1 MTLRLFRCSCNPSQL
16 RLPRTSSAQLSK
28 LKVIINSSPT
38 SIKQL
43 LPQGRFLY
51 SHNQNLLRLKSSIFL
66 PLFQF
71 VFKNLQR
78 TQARNRP
85 QGRITSLS
93 PGRVKPVIFNC
104 KLYELEVRTFD
115 TNSFDAVFDH
125 FGGHSGAHYTEHLKL
140 PFETAFQNRPWQ
152 DDNIFENESRVPSR
166 NSTLIEAEEDD
177 KSNPISKLQVQS
189 DADNDDDK

>member
-38 SIKQL
+38 HHQL
-43 LPQGRFLY
+43 ITNFYQATSTSRSVPIFAQ
-51 SHNQNLLRLKSSIFL
+51 SKPAETQVIDLLTSFPIRLQEPPKNSSKKPTSRSDYIL
-66 PLFQF
+66 
-71 VFKNLQR
+71 
-78 TQARNRP
+78 
-85 QGRITSLS
+85 ITC

-125 FGGHSGAHYTEHLKL
+125 FGGHSGAHYAEHLKL
-140 PFETAFQNRPWQ
+140 PFETAFQNRPY
-152 DDNIFENESRVPSR
+152 
-166 NSTLIEAEEDD
+166 A
-177 KSNPISKLQVQS
+177 LQR
-189 DADNDDDK
+189 